1 MKSAKIQPTYRVGD
15 CSTEWP
21 AARPPKTL
29 LEMAGDALALTS
41 FAWLLFYVVCKWLGV
56 L

>member
-1 MKSAKIQPTYRVGD
+1 MKSAKLNPAQIVGG
-15 CSTEWP
+15 CSTEYP
-21 AARPPKTL
+21 KARKPKTL

-41 FAWLLFYVVCKWLGV
+41 FAWLLFYVVCKWMGV

>member
-1 MKSAKIQPTYRVGD
+1 MKSAKINPSQIVGG
-15 CSTEWP
+15 CSSEYP
-21 AARPPKTL
+21 KPRPPKSL